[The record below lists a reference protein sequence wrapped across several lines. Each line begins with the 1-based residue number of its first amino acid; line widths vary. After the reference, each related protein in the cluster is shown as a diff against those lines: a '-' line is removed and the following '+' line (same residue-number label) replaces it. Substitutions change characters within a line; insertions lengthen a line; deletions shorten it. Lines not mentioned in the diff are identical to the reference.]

1 MTAQQITESIQSDII
16 IKDLYAKLH
25 RLHLSAMPV
34 LVIRDGEKYVSYSD
48 KFKILEATIHEAI
61 EHRQEQISNYYKPIW
76 DKLNK

>member
-1 MTAQQITESIQSDII
+1 MTNQQIIKSIQSDII

-25 RLHLSAMPV
+25 RLHSSYTPKFIV
-34 LVIRDGEKYVSYSD
+34 VDGEIYVSYSD
-48 KFKILEATIHEAI
+48 KFKRLEATIHEAI